1 MGWRDDYISMG
12 AIWIVF
18 GLLGVFLIKD
28 VEKNCETQCDDEE
41 CCIEE
46 CKEHAL
52 SFFEE
57 FKEDIGDLLNNK
69 VGLLLVGG
77 ACARFISLHAIK
89 FYSPLYFHHFYP

>member
-1 MGWRDDYISMG
+1 MG
-12 AIWIVF
+12 AIGIVF
-18 GLLGVFLIKD
+18 GLLGVFLIED

>member
-1 MGWRDDYISMG
+1 MG
-12 AIWIVF
+12 AIGIVF
-18 GLLGVFLIKD
+18 GLLGVFLIED

-52 SFFEE
+52 IFFEE

>member
-1 MGWRDDYISMG
+1 MG
-12 AIWIVF
+12 AIGIVF
-18 GLLGVFLIKD
+18 GLLGVFLIED

-41 CCIEE
+41 CFIEE